1 MLQKRYWTYN
11 KLDNTKIE
19 ELMNSF
25 NITKPVAKIL
35 LNRNIEDYDNA
46 KKFLYPAIE
55 QLHDPFLLK
64 DMDKVIN
71 RVKKAIKNKEKIC
84 IYGDYDVDG
93 VASISIMLK
102 YFNSINYP

>member
-46 KKFLYPAIE
+46 KKFLYP
-55 QLHDPFLLK
+55 
-64 DMDKVIN
+64 
-71 RVKKAIKNKEKIC
+71 
-84 IYGDYDVDG
+84 
-93 VASISIMLK
+93 
-102 YFNSINYP
+102 